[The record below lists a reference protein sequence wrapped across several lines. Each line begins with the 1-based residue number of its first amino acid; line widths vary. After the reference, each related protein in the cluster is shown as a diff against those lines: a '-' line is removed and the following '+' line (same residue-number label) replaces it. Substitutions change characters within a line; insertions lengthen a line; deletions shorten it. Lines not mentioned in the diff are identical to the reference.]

1 MSASLTP
8 AGARARVR
16 PLSALA
22 LAVLLL
28 VAGVALPARAAVVRP
43 SLELIAPE
51 DDVVLRRYGGHGVPL
66 QLGLYLAAMGA
77 PLELLA
83 QRADYTQPPTLT
95 QVLHGPAGE
104 LERVALDPAMLSGWN
119 GLAGFFDVTFTDGSG
134 AVAAS
139 ASVDFCPGGYTRERV
154 DDSGPDRPSYPSG
167 CFANPFTKGVIWG
180 IDRGWAVGLDGYEA
194 PSIQVP
200 NGDYTVRIAIAD
212 RYVDAFSI
220 APQAAAV
227 ELEATVKGRVRR
239 GCRRGCQLPEPVI
252 LHRRLAVPT
261 IEPPDP
267 ATLPDLLALPSWG
280 IHLENGRRQTR
291 LTFGAT
297 VWTAGGSDL
306 VVEGFRR
313 GGEATMDASQYFYE
327 NGDVVGKAAAGE
339 LEYDE
344 RDGHHHW
351 HFRQFAAYS
360 LLDAEREEVRVSRK
374 EAFCL
379 APTDAIDL
387 TLPGASLNPTVGL
400 STACGSESS
409 IWTREILPLGWG
421 DTYFQG
427 LPGQSFNVT
436 DLPNGTYYIRVEANP
451 GGLLHEQTTAN
462 NVELREIVLKGRP
475 ENRRVVVPPWNGID
489 SEKETHR
496 FF

>member
-1 MSASLTP
+1 MFASLTR
-8 AGARARVR
+8 AGARAR

-22 LAVLLL
+22 LAALLL
-28 VAGVALPARAAVVRP
+28 VGGVAMPASAAAVPP
-43 SLELIAPE
+43 SLELIAP
-51 DDVVLRRYGGHGVPL
+51 DDHVVLRRYGRQGVPL
-66 QLGLYLAAMGA
+66 QLGLYLAALGA
-77 PLELLA
+77 PFELRA

-104 LERVALDPAMLSGWN
+104 VETVPLDPGMLAGWN
-119 GLAGFFDVTFTDGSG
+119 GLAGFFDVTFSDASG
-134 AVAAS
+134 AVAAT
-139 ASVDFCPGGYTRERV
+139 ASVDFCPGGYSRERV
-154 DDSGPDRPSYPSG
+154 DDSGPDRSAYPSG

-194 PSIQVP
+194 SSVEVP
-200 NGDYTVRIAIAD
+200 NGDYSVRIAIAE
-212 RYVDAFSI
+212 RYVDAFTIS
-220 APQAAAV
+220 AENAAV
-227 ELEATVKGRVRR
+227 ELDATVKGRVRR
-239 GCRRGCQLPEPVI
+239 GCRRDCIEPEPII

-261 IEPPDP
+261 IDPPDP
-267 ATLPDLLALPSWG
+267 VTLPDLLPLPSWG
-280 IHLENGRRQTR
+280 INLENGRRHER

-306 VVEGFRR
+306 VVEGYRR
-313 GGEATMDASQYFYE
+313 AGEATMDAYQYFYE
-327 NGDVVGKAAAGE
+327 NGAVVGKTAVGE
-339 LEYDE
+339 LEYDK

-351 HFRQFAAYS
+351 HFKQFAAYS
-360 LLDAEREEVRVSRK
+360 LLDADREEVRVSRK

-400 STACGSESS
+400 STACGSEDS

-421 DTYFQG
+421 DTYFQV

-475 ENRRVVVPPWNGID
+475 GDRRVTVPPWNGID
-489 SEKETHR
+489 SEKEMHHL
-496 FF
+496 F